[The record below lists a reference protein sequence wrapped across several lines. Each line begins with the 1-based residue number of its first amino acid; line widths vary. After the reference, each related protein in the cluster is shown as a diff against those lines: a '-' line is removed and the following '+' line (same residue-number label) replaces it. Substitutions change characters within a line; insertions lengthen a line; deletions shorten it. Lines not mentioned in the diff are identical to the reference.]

1 MSQGEGALL
10 GCCTACS
17 EFRVPNGIFTS
28 CKAVLNRLSIEL
40 VCAETIK
47 IRSMF
52 LMRPI
57 IKLLSQA
64 RHLRDGAAVWRF
76 DQWLR

>member
-1 MSQGEGALL
+1 
-10 GCCTACS
+10 
-17 EFRVPNGIFTS
+17 
-28 CKAVLNRLSIEL
+28 LNRLSIEL